1 MSAAAEE
8 GGLDDAARSADDW
21 TALDRE
27 AQDELLTQQI
37 DGHDADAGDGEST
50 GGGGEF
56 EHAEMAHAEKM
67 NTMAAIVQM
76 VENETWTETVLG
88 DIEIEFRCITNER
101 ADRYRE
107 LQERIGR
114 AEAELTEAVEEA
126 DNVEEIDAEA
136 MSELDDT
143 DEIEADIIEFVA
155 EVTAEDWLTR
165 EWLETEEYPER
176 LVGQLMGRVRERNN
190 NRGERIE
197 KFQ

>member
-1 MSAAAEE
+1 M
-8 GGLDDAARSADDW
+8 
-21 TALDRE
+21 T
-27 AQDELLTQQI
+27 
-37 DGHDADAGDGEST
+37 
-50 GGGGEF
+50 
-56 EHAEMAHAEKM
+56 HAEKM

-76 VENETWTETVLG
+76 VEDETWTETVLG

-126 DNVEEIDAEA
+126 EDTDEIDAEA

-143 DEIEADIIEFVA
+143 DEIEADIMEFVA
-155 EVTAEDWLTR
+155 EVTAEEWLTR

-176 LVGQLMGRVRERNN
+176 LVGQLMGRVRERIN